1 MPLATVPQAVDN
13 AGPKAQT
20 KENVNGN
27 TPLRKRWSIEDF
39 EIGKKLGRGRFG
51 NVYVVR
57 EKSSG
62 YIAALKVRLQHCT
75 CAYGFYTVLDLCT
88 ARNRSLLTSTSA

>member
-1 MPLATVPQAVDN
+1 MPLATASQSADH
-13 AGPKAQT
+13 AGAKAHG
-20 KENVNGN
+20 KENFSSNDQA
-27 TPLRKRWSIEDF
+27 RKRWSIEDF

-62 YIAALKVRLQHCT
+62 YIAALKVQHQLTEDTCCVCT
-75 CAYGFYTVLDLCT
+75 LLKAVGVLYEMRIVPC
-88 ARNRSLLTSTSA
+88 

>member
-1 MPLATVPQAVDN
+1 MQFQAHNMPLATAPQPVDN
-13 AGPKAQT
+13 AGAKAQG
-20 KENVNGN
+20 KENSSSNG
-27 TPLRKRWSIEDF
+27 PPRQRWSIEDF

-62 YIAALKVRLQHCT
+62 YIAALKVC
-75 CAYGFYTVLDLCT
+75 
-88 ARNRSLLTSTSA
+88 

>member
-1 MPLATVPQAVDN
+1 MPVATASQPGDT
-13 AGPKAQT
+13 AGAKAQG
-20 KENVNGN
+20 KENSSGN
-27 TPLRKRWSIEDF
+27 SLPRKRWSIEDF

-62 YIAALKVRLQHCT
+62 YIAALKVK
-75 CAYGFYTVLDLCT
+75 
-88 ARNRSLLTSTSA
+88 LLPICCPCSVYILL

>member
-1 MPLATVPQAVDN
+1 MQLATASQPVDN
-13 AGPKAQT
+13 AGTKAKG
-20 KENVNGN
+20 KENSSSNG
-27 TPLRKRWSIEDF
+27 PARKRWSIEDF

-62 YIAALKVRLQHCT
+62 YIAALKVR
-75 CAYGFYTVLDLCT
+75 
-88 ARNRSLLTSTSA
+88 

>member
-1 MPLATVPQAVDN
+1 MQQVAQAAPPEPRVQ
-13 AGPKAQT
+13 G
-20 KENVNGN
+20 KENSSVN
-27 TPLRKRWSIEDF
+27 TVRKRWSIEDF

-62 YIAALKVRLQHCT
+62 YIAALKVRNHVNMRIYCI
-75 CAYGFYTVLDLCT
+75 YSY
-88 ARNRSLLTSTSA
+88 

>member
-1 MPLATVPQAVDN
+1 MQQPVQAVNPDL
-13 AGPKAQT
+13 GGQG
-20 KENVNGN
+20 KENSNGN
-27 TPLRKRWSIEDF
+27 TRRKRWSIEDF

-62 YIAALKVRLQHCT
+62 YIAALKVVR
-75 CAYGFYTVLDLCT
+75 F
-88 ARNRSLLTSTSA
+88 RNKKSCCSSV